1 MNHTMNLL
9 SRTLLSVSISA
20 ISLGGVSVA
29 KAETKT
35 GEVKTAEKKALD
47 TDEKGRTVHREAA
60 ERPEDDRGWFIAS
73 KATYWPLCYEALDR
87 LEESRA
93 LVGQG
98 QNDKLALSLEKN
110 AAWLGLAGS
119 AAMTNGLAGINSCR
133 ERLEELAETLRN
145 DKDVPS
151 DQKIHDCITLGE
163 LCMAKSHVMRADAP
177 DQADV
182 EIDQVPSK
190 SKSKTKTTSVTL
202 KEAEK
207 EIRQAQIEARI
218 EQYRYDAGQSVR
230 HLAVAQTYL
239 QEAAK
244 AGGFSVPKSI
254 LAELPD
260 ADSFNDRDDI
270 AEEYDEAVR
279 PRIEEMLA
287 FIDKQRKSLIASID
301 GK

>member
-35 GEVKTAEKKALD
+35 GEVKTAEKKVLE
-47 TDEKGRTVHREAA
+47 TDEKGRKVHREMA
-60 ERPEDDRGWFIAS
+60 ERPEDERGWFIAS

-119 AAMTNGLAGINSCR
+119 AAMTNGQAGINSCR

-163 LCMAKSHVMRADAP
+163 LCMAKSHVIRADAP

-182 EIDQVPSK
+182 EMEQAPSK
-190 SKSKTKTTSVTL
+190 SKSKATSATL

-207 EIRQAQIEARI
+207 EIRQAQIEARF

-230 HLAVAQTYL
+230 HLAVAQNYL

-260 ADSFNDRDDI
+260 ADSFNNRDDI
-270 AEEYDEAVR
+270 AEEYDDAVR